1 MTTITI
7 TQLYQLLS
15 ERTDAKTAEALTS
28 YIAQK
33 VEAEIMAQK
42 EVLSTK
48 EDITLA
54 RAEIRTEIQQAKV
67 DMLKWFVGLFMA
79 LALMIIGLYLK

>member
-1 MTTITI
+1 MTTI
-7 TQLYQLLS
+7 
-15 ERTDAKTAEALTS
+15 D
-28 YIAQK
+28 
-33 VEAEIMAQK
+33 
-42 EVLSTK
+42 VLSTK